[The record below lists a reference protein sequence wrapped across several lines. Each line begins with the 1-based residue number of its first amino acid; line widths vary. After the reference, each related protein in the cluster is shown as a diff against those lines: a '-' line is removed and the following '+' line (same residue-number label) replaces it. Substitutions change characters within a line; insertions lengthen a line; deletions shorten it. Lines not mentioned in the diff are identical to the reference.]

1 MPLVLR
7 HTSRERKICSIL
19 SPVTRASLQAGSTV
33 YPGRWFARQPDAAG
47 FFLCRGFVADR
58 CCPSYHKSSS
68 SLSTS
73 ICGAAATLLSSFL
86 RVTNAISA
94 E

>member
-1 MPLVLR
+1 MKDLFMNSLTR
-7 HTSRERKICSIL
+7 HAASEKLATRESV
-19 SPVTRASLQAGSTV
+19 PVGSRASLT
-33 YPGRWFARQPDAAG
+33 RRL
-47 FFLCRGFVADR
+47 LCRGFVADR
-58 CCPSYHKSSS
+58 CDPSYHKSSS

-73 ICGAAATLLSSFL
+73 ICGASAATLLSSFL